1 MKYKTGSALGLVLAV
16 LTGCAAGDSDYGTAG
31 NVDSELAVSA
41 ASEWNPNSW
50 KSDIEI
56 SPKFTS
62 EEDKL
67 AFRKRWLE
75 RNAETVGV
83 TNPPDIALV
92 EWMESPRADDEK
104 NAECMRSKGFSAEVA
119 PQGGILF
126 DPPIPESQQEAFGMA
141 AYECQSMYFLDPEF
155 LANLTEDQLRV
166 QWDYWDEY
174 YIPCLA
180 AHGYKVDISERPAR
194 ETYVTTF
201 YSDAEHRWW
210 PNNKGSLSFQITPE
224 VMKVCPERPP
234 ITEFYGID

>member
-1 MKYKTGSALGLVLAV
+1 MKRFFLCLVVAVVIPISGCTGEGSGGAENAQTSA
-16 LTGCAAGDSDYGTAG
+16 S
-31 NVDSELAVSA
+31 
-41 ASEWNPNSW
+41 SEWDPKSW

-75 RNAETVGV
+75 RNTRTMGV
-83 TNPPDIALV
+83 VDPPDIALV
-92 EWMESPRADDEK
+92 EWMDSPHAADEK
-104 NAECMRSKGFSAEVA
+104 QAECLRSKGFSAEVA
-119 PQGGILF
+119 PQGGIMY

-141 AYECQSMYFLDPEF
+141 LYECHSMYFLDPEF

-180 AHGYKVDISERPAR
+180 AHGFTVDTSERPGR
-194 ETYVTTF
+194 EAYATTF

-210 PNNKGSLSFQITPE
+210 PDNKGELSFRITPE
-224 VMKVCPERPP
+224 VMKVCPEAPP